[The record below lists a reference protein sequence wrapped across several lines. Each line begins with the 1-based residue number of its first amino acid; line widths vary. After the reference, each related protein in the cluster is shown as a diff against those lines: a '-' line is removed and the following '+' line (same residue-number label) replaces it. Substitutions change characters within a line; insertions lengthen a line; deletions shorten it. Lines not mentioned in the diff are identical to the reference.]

1 MRSPASAR
9 PPPVGHATWAQRCW
23 DHPGLY
29 AVGCGSMP
37 SVATSNPTLTMAA
50 LALRSA
56 GAVARELDARDRPAD
71 LVPGAAL

>member
-1 MRSPASAR
+1 
-9 PPPVGHATWAQRCW
+9 

-56 GAVARELDARDRPAD
+56 ERIEADLAERDRPITLTA
-71 LVPGAAL
+71 PRTFGAAS